1 MAADMFMWFPEAAKG
16 GMLKQNATKPKGE
29 STDAH
34 FSKKNALEI
43 KSASGFGLEMQ
54 DTTGSGQMGSGGGK
68 VKFGEMQVKKL
79 IDLAS
84 VPLFEAAAAGAHFPT
99 VNLAF
104 RKQGGEKLTY
114 LQFIF
119 RQVYVKKIDFD
130 CQEDNTEETITFTY
144 NALGMR
150 YVQQT
155 ATGGAGTGLQTAWS
169 TSLNSPSMNVAGL
182 QGQPAFDPDT
192 HSD

>member
-1 MAADMFMWFPEAAKG
+1 MWFPEAAKG
-16 GMLKQNATKPKGE
+16 GMLKGNASKPKGE
-29 STDAH
+29 STDDY
-34 FSKKNALEI
+34 FSKKNALEV

-54 DTTGSGQMGSGGGK
+54 DTTGSGQQGSGGGK

-104 RKQGGEKLTY
+104 RKSGGEKLLY

-130 CQEDNTEETITFTY
+130 CQEENTEETVTFTY

-150 YVQQT
+150 YVQQKADGT
-155 ATGGAGTGLQTAWS
+155 AGTGLETSWS
-169 TSLNSPSMNVAGL
+169 TSLNNPTMGVAGL
-182 QGQPAFDPDT
+182 TGSPTFEKDST
-192 HSD
+192 T

>member
-1 MAADMFMWFPEAAKG
+1 MPADMFMWFPEAAKG
-16 GMLKQNATKPKGE
+16 GMLKGNAGKPKGE
-29 STDAH
+29 STDDH

-43 KSASGFGLEMQ
+43 KGASGFGLEMQ
-54 DTTGSGQMGSGGGK
+54 DTTGSGQSGSGGGK

-99 VNLAF
+99 LNLAF
-104 RKQGGEKLTY
+104 RKSGGEKVVY

-130 CQEDNTEETITFTY
+130 CQEDNTEETVTFTY

-150 YVQQT
+150 YVQQ
-155 ATGGAGTGLQTAWS
+155 GSDGLPKTGLETAWS
-169 TSLNSPSMNVAGL
+169 TSLNSPTMSVAGL
-182 QGQPAFDPDT
+182 SGSPVFEKDSVT
-192 HSD
+192 